1 MADGT
6 DGEVVGRGAAGG
18 GQLRVRVA
26 HNGKSLEK
34 RIFSRQGTKLSEGVA
49 TEVGGFEVSG
59 LSIGTSLP
67 ISS

>member
-1 MADGT
+1 M
-6 DGEVVGRGAAGG
+6 
-18 GQLRVRVA
+18 RVRVA